1 MASERLTWLA
11 AAAGATGLLYAL
23 YSHLNKPRIAPF
35 SLQERRD
42 TAATRQAF
50 VLAVNLRFQNELQ
63 KLHFLAIWQPLAE
76 YVKAAEPVA
85 LAFEVLQADNDPC
98 NIMVY
103 ERYVSREAYEG
114 THRTSPAFLHFKTA
128 MAALPFKVELVG
140 QSFLETN
147 IGFML

>member
-1 MASERLTWLA
+1 
-11 AAAGATGLLYAL
+11 
-23 YSHLNKPRIAPF
+23 
-35 SLQERRD
+35 
-42 TAATRQAF
+42 

-103 ERYVSREAYEG
+103 ERCVYVGPVPFATLLAAACRVCIGRRAGSTVIRGAASRQRPVQHHG
-114 THRTSPAFLHFKTA
+114 
-128 MAALPFKVELVG
+128 V
-140 QSFLETN
+140 
-147 IGFML
+147 

>member
-1 MASERLTWLA
+1 MASERLTWLV
-11 AAAGATGLLYAL
+11 AAAGATGVLYAL
-23 YSHLNKPRIAPF
+23 YTRISRPRVEPF

-42 TAATRQAF
+42 TAALKHAF

-76 YVKAAEPVA
+76 YVRAAEPVA
-85 LAFEVLQADNDPC
+85 VAFEALQADNDPC
-98 NIMVY
+98 NVMVY
-103 ERYVSREAYEG
+103 ERYVNREAYEG
-114 THRTSPAFLHFKTA
+114 THRTSPAFLEFKEA

>member
-11 AAAGATGLLYAL
+11 AAAGATGVLYAL
-23 YSHLNKPRIAPF
+23 YTHINRPRVAPF
-35 SLQERRD
+35 SLQERLD
-42 TAATRQAF
+42 SAALKHAF
-50 VLAVNLRFQNELQ
+50 VLVVNLRFQNELQ

-98 NIMVY
+98 NM
-103 ERYVSREAYEG
+103 YVSREAYED
-114 THRTSPAFLHFKTA
+114 THRTSPAFLDFKAA
-128 MAALPFKVELVG
+128 MAALPFQVELVG

-147 IGFML
+147 VGFML